1 MTDIFLNMLSF
12 AQIHTKILERI
23 TSTDT
28 LPDNDTDELLQV
40 VDKAASEAVDWTN
53 ALTRTSPKVTIDKC
67 LALKEQG
74 TKALQAKKLQEAL
87 VFYTKFIR
95 LCHRLPCQ
103 DGRLKLVGQGYLS
116 RSMVFYRYV

>member
-23 TSTDT
+23 TSTYT
-28 LPDNDTDELLQV
+28 LPVDDIDELLQV

-53 ALTRTSPKVTIDKC
+53 ALTWTPPKVTIDKC

-74 TKALQAKKLQEAL
+74 NSSPTFVEPHQ
-87 VFYTKFIR
+87 
-95 LCHRLPCQ
+95 
-103 DGRLKLVGQGYLS
+103 
-116 RSMVFYRYV
+116 